1 MSVKLSIIKGADGA
15 HTITG
20 YDTYDLKEVIKSC
33 GGKWAPSTKSWVV
46 PCGNDLAQ
54 LELAIADLTAKRAS
68 ENKEKR
74 AKLKAERAFALTEE
88 GRALAKEKALAQV
101 KACLAEKAKTGAY
114 HWICCEK
121 CEVIDW
127 QRQHTS
133 CWDCG
138 SDNGLWR
145 DCFRVRG
152 RLYTGD

>member
-1 MSVKLSIIKGADGA
+1 MTTGADGA
-15 HTITG
+15 TTITG

-33 GGKWAPSTKSWVV
+33 GGKWAPLTKSWVV
-46 PCGNDLAQ
+46 MEGKDLGL
-54 LELAIADLTAKRAS
+54 LETAISELKAKRSS
-68 ENKEKR
+68 EAKEKR
-74 AKLKAERAFALTEE
+74 DKLKAERAFAATEE
-88 GRALAKEKALAQV
+88 GRALAKAKALAHV
-101 KACLAEKAKTGAY
+101 KACLVEKAKTGAY

-138 SDNGLWR
+138 SDNGQSR
-145 DCFRVRG
+145 NCFRVRG